1 MTWKPIIVAVDD
13 SPESAAAAAL
23 GWRLSQEAATSC
35 HFVHVVRDPGTA
47 FASLVMNGRSGE
59 LEPALLELLGPRL
72 RAALGQRVP
81 PEALERLAIR
91 VGRPAVMLKIE
102 AERLGAGLLILGGK
116 HHVVLGRWLG
126 GSTARDAVR
135 TLSVPVLVTAGA
147 PSALR
152 RVLVAVD
159 LSYAAEPA
167 IREAERFVRLADG
180 HLRAIHVIETL
191 SLAPDGPPFVE
202 QQRFRDDS
210 VAALAHDVWPLL
222 RLPDAERTIRS
233 GDPAVVVAAEA
244 AAWRADL
251 LVVGSH
257 GKGWVERTLL
267 GTVTERLLNQ
277 LPVSLLVVP
286 VRKPQSIAEAVN
298 QSGSR
303 ARRGAPVVT

>member
-1 MTWKPIIVAVDD
+1 MEWKPIVVGVDD
-13 SPESAAAAAL
+13 SPESSAAADL
-23 GWRLSQEAATSC
+23 GWRLAQAAGTSC
-35 HFVHVVRDPGTA
+35 HFVHVVHDPGTA
-47 FASLVMNGRSGE
+47 FASLLMKQHSGE
-59 LEPALLELLGPRL
+59 LGPALLELVGPRL
-72 RAALGQRVP
+72 RAALGQKVP
-81 PEALERLAIR
+81 PEALERLVIR
-91 VGRPAVMLKIE
+91 VGRAAIMLKIE
-102 AERLGAGLLILGGK
+102 VERLGAGLVILGGK
-116 HHVVLGRWLG
+116 HHLALGRWLG

-202 QQRFRDDS
+202 QQRFHDDS
-210 VAALAHDVWPLL
+210 VAALEHDVWPLL
-222 RLPDAERTIRS
+222 RLPATERTIRS
-233 GDPAVVVAAEA
+233 GDAAVELTAEA

-286 VRKPQSIAEAVN
+286 VRKPQTVAEPA
-298 QSGSR
+298 QPSGSR
-303 ARRGAPVVT
+303 ARAPVPAVT

>member
-13 SPESAAAAAL
+13 APESADAAAV
-23 GWRLSQEAATSC
+23 GWRLAQAAGTSC
-35 HFVHVVRDPGTA
+35 HLVHVVHDPGTA
-47 FASLVMNGRSGE
+47 VASMLMKEQGGE
-59 LEPALLELLGPRL
+59 LEPALLQLVGPRL
-72 RAALGQRVP
+72 RAALAPRVP
-81 PEALERLAIR
+81 PQALERLVIR
-91 VGRPAVMLKIE
+91 VGRTAIMLKIE
-102 AERLGAGLLILGGK
+102 VERLGAGLVILGGK
-116 HHVVLGRWLG
+116 HHLALGRWLG

-147 PSALR
+147 PSDLR

-167 IREAERFVRLADG
+167 IREAERFARLADG
-180 HLRAIHVIETL
+180 RLRAMHVIETL
-191 SLAPDGPPFVE
+191 NLGPAVASFVE
-202 QQRFRDDS
+202 QQRFHDDS
-210 VAALAHDVWPLL
+210 ITALARDVWPLL
-222 RLPDAERTIRS
+222 PLPETEHTTRS
-233 GDPAVVVAAEA
+233 GDAAVEIAAEA

-286 VRKPQSIAEAVN
+286 VRQPEAAAESVKL
-298 QSGSR
+298 SGSR
-303 ARRGAPVVT
+303 ARAAAPVVT